1 MRRTRRNRAPGRSRA
16 SLWVWFALLT
26 ASLAGHM
33 SAQSLRGS
41 RSSLDLQTAEA
52 AEHDFSYVLEPDEVR
67 KLAVAGALVRVN
79 GNQDYRLKDVSFPFA
94 RPAVKLFIERLASQ
108 YRRACGQQLVVT
120 SLTRPQSMQPGNASE
135 RSVHPTGMAL
145 DLRRPSGRC
154 RSWLEA
160 ILLSLESESV
170 LEATSER
177 RPPHYHVAV
186 FPEQYKAYVERLRAH
201 QLHRSARRHA
211 VGHCEDPRGLV
222 RYTAPDERV
231 VFGDDPP
238 RADIDRALSAALAL
252 PGCLGTASPCRP
264 PRRGSAGSAVRSVLQ
279 WDR

>member
-1 MRRTRRNRAPGRSRA
+1 MRRTRRNRASGRSRA
-16 SLWVWFALLT
+16 SLC
-26 ASLAGHM
+26 ASLVVVAASLVGHM

-41 RSSLDLQTAEA
+41 PSSLDVQTAEA
-52 AEHDFSYVLEPDEVR
+52 ADHAFSYAFEPDDVHQ
-67 KLAVAGALVRVN
+67 LAAAGALVRVE
-79 GNQDYRLKDVSFPFA
+79 GNQNYRLKDVSFPFA

-120 SLTRPQSMQPGNASE
+120 SLTRPHSAQPRNASE

-160 ILLSLESESV
+160 TLLSLESEAV

-186 FPEQYKAYVERLRAH
+186 FPEQYEAYVKQRRERVASGPSLAPSAYTVRRGDTLWDIARSHGVSSGTLRRMNG
-201 QLHRSARRHA
+201 LRSSRIHPGQTLTVPRARR
-211 VGHCEDPRGLV
+211 
-222 RYTAPDERV
+222 
-231 VFGDDPP
+231 
-238 RADIDRALSAALAL
+238 
-252 PGCLGTASPCRP
+252 
-264 PRRGSAGSAVRSVLQ
+264 
-279 WDR
+279 

>member
-1 MRRTRRNRAPGRSRA
+1 MRRIRRNRASERSRA
-16 SLWVWFALLT
+16 SLWVSLALVT

-41 RSSLDLQTAEA
+41 SSSLDVQTTEA
-52 AEHDFSYVLEPDEVR
+52 AEHDFSYVLEPREVR
-67 KLAVAGALVRVN
+67 QLAASGALVRVH

-120 SLTRPQSMQPGNASE
+120 SLTRPQSTQPRNASE

-186 FPEQYKAYVERLRAH
+186 FPEQYEAYVKRLSERAAPGPSLKSGVYTVRRGDTLWDIARSYGVSSGALRRMNG
-201 QLHRSARRHA
+201 LSSARIR
-211 VGHCEDPRGLV
+211 
-222 RYTAPDERV
+222 
-231 VFGDDPP
+231 
-238 RADIDRALSAALAL
+238 
-252 PGCLGTASPCRP
+252 PGQTLTVPTTGR
-264 PRRGSAGSAVRSVLQ
+264 
-279 WDR
+279 